1 MKANR
6 AAAIKISLHVFHARL
21 PGVRADRAE
30 FSATTWT
37 SSAVRFM
44 GVYGFAQPVADG
56 SSLPTVMS
64 PCFAAKRLAI
74 ARFGHANLGVD
85 VLDVT
90 KTAERFCDWATSAVV
105 GASATGVSVQARARL
120 QRPGLS
126 NAEIGLRPLPL
137 QTQHSA
143 PNATPVAARAS
154 AFVRTARLSLS
165 VRFGDPLA
173 LGVLELFCAPQLDKG
188 LNVR

>member
-1 MKANR
+1 MDEGEPSSRDKDQLAR
-6 AAAIKISLHVFHARL
+6 VPCTAARVH
-21 PGVRADRAE
+21 ADRAE

-143 PNATPVAARAS
+143 PNATTVAA
-154 AFVRTARLSLS
+154 SLS
-165 VRFGDPLA
+165 VRSDCSPLVA
-173 LGVLELFCAPQLDKG
+173 GPLRRHAGARGP
-188 LNVR
+188 